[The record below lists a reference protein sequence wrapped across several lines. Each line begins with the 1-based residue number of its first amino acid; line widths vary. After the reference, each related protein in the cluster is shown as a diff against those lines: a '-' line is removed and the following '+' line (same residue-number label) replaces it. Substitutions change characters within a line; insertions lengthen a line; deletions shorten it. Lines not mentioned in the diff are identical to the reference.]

1 MYPVITVPAFNDNYI
16 WLIRHEN
23 HCLVVDP
30 GDAAPVLERLEALGL
45 VLDAILLTHH
55 HHDHVGGVS
64 TLLEHFPTRDCMAPN
79 LTPCRITTVSG
90 WKMAIESTGTASPS
104 R

>member
-1 MYPVITVPAFNDNYI
+1 MYTVITVPAFSDNYI

-30 GDAAPVLERLEALGL
+30 GEADPVLERLAALDL

-55 HHDHVGGVS
+55 HRDHVGGVS
-64 TLLEHFPTRDCMAPN
+64 ELLQHFPHARLYGPKHDPMPDHH
-79 LTPCRITTVSG
+79 G
-90 WKMAIESTGTASPS
+90 
-104 R
+104 

>member
-30 GDAAPVLERLEALGL
+30 GDAAPVLERLEALQAKHGARFAPRPGW
-45 VLDAILLTHH
+45 DAAILR
-55 HHDHVGGVS
+55 
-64 TLLEHFPTRDCMAPN
+64 EPPQ
-79 LTPCRITTVSG
+79 
-90 WKMAIESTGTASPS
+90 
-104 R
+104 

>member
-55 HHDHVGGVS
+55 HHDHVGGRQHIARA
-64 TLLEHFPTRDCMAPN
+64 LPPRE
-79 LTPCRITTVSG
+79 TV
-90 WKMAIESTGTASPS
+90 WPQT
-104 R
+104 